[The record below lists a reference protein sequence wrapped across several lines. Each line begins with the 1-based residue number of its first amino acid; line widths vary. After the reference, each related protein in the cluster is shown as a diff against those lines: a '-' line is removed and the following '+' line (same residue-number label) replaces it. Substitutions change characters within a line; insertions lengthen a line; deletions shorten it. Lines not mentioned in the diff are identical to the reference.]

1 MPKVILVHHSEI
13 ALKGMNRSKFES
25 TLARN
30 IKNKL
35 KELNLEEVSKTQTR
49 VVVRLRSDE
58 LLPKAVS
65 SIKKVFGVKWF
76 TIAEECEEDINKIR
90 DTIFSLC
97 NNLLSENVSFRVVAK
112 RANKSFPLSSMQLEE
127 EVGAFLVNKFKAKVD
142 LKNPTRKIYI
152 EITKGKSYIYLEKI
166 QGPGGLPVGVAGK
179 LVSLIS
185 GGIDSPVASWL
196 AMKRG
201 AQLVYLHFH
210 PYESSEMVKNSKIKE
225 LILLLSEWGSSKKLY
240 AAPSSEF
247 LLRSISLS
255 TPKYNLHL
263 FKKLMFRVAEE
274 IAKKENAK
282 GIVTGDSLSQKASQT
297 LEAMQ
302 VTDTGMSL
310 PIIRPLLGY
319 DKDEIVSLAEK
330 IGTYE
335 PSIKEYKDCCS
346 IIAKHPSTKPNYS
359 TFVKLEKEINLEEI
373 VQETLKNIE
382 VIEF

>member
-1 MPKVILVHHSEI
+1 
-13 ALKGMNRSKFES
+13 
-25 TLARN
+25 
-30 IKNKL
+30 
-35 KELNLEEVSKTQTR
+35 
-49 VVVRLRSDE
+49 
-58 LLPKAVS
+58 
-65 SIKKVFGVKWF
+65 
-76 TIAEECEEDINKIR
+76 
-90 DTIFSLC
+90 
-97 NNLLSENVSFRVVAK
+97 
-112 RANKSFPLSSMQLEE
+112 
-127 EVGAFLVNKFKAKVD
+127 
-142 LKNPTRKIYI
+142 
-152 EITKGKSYIYLEKI
+152 
-166 QGPGGLPVGVAGK
+166 
-179 LVSLIS
+179 
-185 GGIDSPVASWL
+185 
-196 AMKRG
+196 MKRG

-319 DKDEIVSLAEK
+319 DKDEIVSLAQK

-359 TFVKLEKEINLEEI
+359 AFVKLEKEINLEEI